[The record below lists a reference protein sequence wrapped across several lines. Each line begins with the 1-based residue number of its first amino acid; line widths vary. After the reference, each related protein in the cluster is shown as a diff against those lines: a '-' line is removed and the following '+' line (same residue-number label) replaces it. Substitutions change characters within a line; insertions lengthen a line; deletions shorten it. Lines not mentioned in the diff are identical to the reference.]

1 MRNAAIALARTAA
14 LAALVAVPTGL
25 AFAADDSA
33 TRQPV
38 ALRQQAQAAVNTPAV
53 TPATS
58 GKDVSGDDPYVTARG
73 QEKFYTGRAAPTR
86 FSNEPD
92 WSSPEYIS
100 R

>member
-1 MRNAAIALARTAA
+1 MRNSAIASARSAA
-14 LAALVAVPTGL
+14 LAALIAVPTGL

-33 TRQPV
+33 TRQP
-38 ALRQQAQAAVNTPAV
+38 APPRQQAQAVVNTPAV
-53 TPATS
+53 APAAN
-58 GKDVSGDDPYVTARG
+58 GRDVSGDDPYVTARG